1 MTANATKRSR
11 GFAPGCRV
19 ELRHFQTENVLSA
32 ISSTANSGA
41 FAVQLIDAFLAGGWT
56 FVATIAGGQTLQ
68 GLSPQG
74 YLVWCDVW
82 ASNSATVSVM
92 LHSAVGSGCV
102 GFAHQLEWDPIYSWQ
117 AIIHPCGGF
126 ISRPAVGASVNGSSC
141 MFGIPMVA
149 AGCGLAAAL
158 GSVSEV
164 WFSFGDF
171 ANSPFFY
178 GTNPRICIG
187 AGDAFFAEDT
197 TILTAVLVGIAIL
210 IAVLLVLYFLGPWI
224 TLD

>member
-1 MTANATKRSR
+1 
-11 GFAPGCRV
+11 
-19 ELRHFQTENVLSA
+19 
-32 ISSTANSGA
+32 
-41 FAVQLIDAFLAGGWT
+41 
-56 FVATIAGGQTLQ
+56 
-68 GLSPQG
+68 
-74 YLVWCDVW
+74 
-82 ASNSATVSVM
+82 
-92 LHSAVGSGCV
+92 
-102 GFAHQLEWDPIYSWQ
+102 
-117 AIIHPCGGF
+117 
-126 ISRPAVGASVNGSSC
+126 

-197 TILTAVLVGIAIL
+197 TILTDTNTGCWDGVMQTSFAGWSAPQIVQFSPASGDSVDSGLAGDSHP
-210 IAVLLVLYFLGPWI
+210 LYFGEAAFNYPAFIAWSDGAGMPLMIRGQVYNAVVSSASFARNEPDVFDGSSWI
-224 TLD
+224 SYTDAYFWGTLMVLAGAAAAVGNIAY